1 MDIKNKNIPQTFL
14 ENIDMVNS
22 ATQFMNYK
30 NNDDMINLN
39 LNIKQKMNNKNQI
52 LFIIQIVLLK
62 RRMTIPQ
69 IFKVILKKSHFLIM

>member
-30 NNDDMINLN
+30 NNDDIVNLN
-39 LNIKQKMNNKNQI
+39 LNIKQKMNNMNPNT
-52 LFIIQIVLLK
+52 FYN
-62 RRMTIPQ
+62 
-69 IFKVILKKSHFLIM
+69 